1 MINLEQINII
11 KAAESHVDQLIVKDI
26 RRRNYWRI
34 NSIHGGNVLQIPKN
48 LKA

>member
-11 KAAESHVDQLIVKDI
+11 KAAESHVDQLIVKNI

-34 NSIHGGNVLQIPKN
+34 SSIHGGNVLQISKN
-48 LKA
+48 